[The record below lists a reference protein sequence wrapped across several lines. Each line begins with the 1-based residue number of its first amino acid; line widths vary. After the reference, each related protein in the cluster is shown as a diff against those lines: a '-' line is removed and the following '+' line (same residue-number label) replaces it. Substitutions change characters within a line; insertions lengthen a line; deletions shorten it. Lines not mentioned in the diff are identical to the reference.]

1 MPDAL
6 TRRQSLIL
14 HFVERYTAAHGF
26 PPTLREIADHY
37 GIKSLNGVKKHL
49 QALEKKGCLT
59 RKEGARRALQ
69 VTHPAGVRAAG
80 SGGAKESVAV
90 PILGRIAAGPPLLAE
105 EHVLDT
111 VVLDRSLVRGS
122 RPFLLKVK
130 GDSMVGAG
138 ILDGDYV
145 LINAQVQAQPGDIV
159 AALLDD
165 EATVKRLAK
174 TAGGFALLP
183 DNPRYD
189 PIPLTPDGPT
199 VRLIGKVQG
208 VLRLPHLP

>member
-1 MPDAL
+1 MAETL

-14 HFVERYTAAHGF
+14 SFVERYTATHHF
-26 PPTLREIADHY
+26 SPTLREIADHY
-37 GIKSLNGVKKHL
+37 GLSSLNGVKKHL
-49 QALEKKGCLT
+49 QALERKGHLV

-69 VTHPAGVRAAG
+69 VTRLVEERAV
-80 SGGAKESVAV
+80 ERRPQRDSVAV

-105 EHVLDT
+105 ENVLDT
-111 VVLDRSLVRGS
+111 VLLDRSLVGGRQ
-122 RPFLLKVK
+122 PFLLKVK

-145 LINAQVQAQPGDIV
+145 LINNQVQAQPGEIV

-174 TAGGFALLP
+174 TTAGYALLP
-183 DNPRYD
+183 ENPRYD
-189 PIPLTPDGPT
+189 PIPLSPDGPA

>member
-1 MPDAL
+1 MPAPL

-14 HFVERYTAAHGF
+14 NFVERYTATHNF

-37 GIKSLNGVKKHL
+37 GMSSLNGVKKHL
-49 QALEKKGCLT
+49 QALERKGHLV

-69 VTHPAGVRAAG
+69 VTRLAEER
-80 SGGAKESVAV
+80 GAQRKPQRESVTV
-90 PILGRIAAGPPLLAE
+90 PILGRIAAGPPLLAQE
-105 EHVLDT
+105 NVLDT

-122 RPFLLKVK
+122 QPFLLKVK

-145 LINAQVQAQPGDIV
+145 LINNQVQAQPGEIV

-174 TAGGFALLP
+174 TTTGYALLP
-183 DNPRYD
+183 ESPRYD
-189 PIPLTPDGPT
+189 PIPLSPDGPA

>member
-1 MPDAL
+1 MADTL
-6 TRRQSLIL
+6 TRRQSQIL
-14 HFVERYTAAHGF
+14 NFVERYTAVHRF

-37 GIKSLNGVKKHL
+37 GISSLNGVKKHL
-49 QALEKKGCLT
+49 QALEKKGQVV
-59 RKEGARRALQ
+59 RKQGARRALQ
-69 VTHPAGVRAAG
+69 VTRPAAERPLERRPQGN
-80 SGGAKESVAV
+80 SVAV

-105 EHVLDT
+105 ENVLDT
-111 VVLDRSLVRGS
+111 VMLDRSLVRGS
-122 RPFLLKVK
+122 QPFLLKVK

-145 LINAQVQAQPGDIV
+145 LINNQVQAQPGEIV

-174 TAGGFALLP
+174 TKAGYALLP
-183 DNPRYD
+183 ENPRYE
-189 PIPLTPDGPT
+189 PIPLSPDGPA

>member
-1 MPDAL
+1 MSEPL
-6 TRRQSLIL
+6 TRRQALIL
-14 HFVERYTAAHGF
+14 HFVERYTATHHF

-49 QALEKKGCLT
+49 QALEKKGHLT

-69 VTHPAGVRAAG
+69 LTRPAGAREAG
-80 SGGAKESVAV
+80 GPERKDSVTV

-145 LINAQVQAQPGDIV
+145 LINAQVQAQPGEIV

-174 TAGGFALLP
+174 TATGFALLP
-183 DNPRYD
+183 ENPRYD
-189 PIPLTPDGPT
+189 PIPLTPDGPV